1 MPQRSLEG
9 GLRLS
14 RRERL
19 EAWALTGPPG
29 RAWSFARDLASAA
42 PLVARY
48 WGARGRD
55 RLLRRERQVRD

>member
-1 MPQRSLEG
+1 MAQRRLEG

-29 RAWSFARDLASAA
+29 RVWSFARDLAAAA

-48 WGARGRD
+48 WAGRARD
-55 RLLRRERQVRD
+55 KLLRRERRISD